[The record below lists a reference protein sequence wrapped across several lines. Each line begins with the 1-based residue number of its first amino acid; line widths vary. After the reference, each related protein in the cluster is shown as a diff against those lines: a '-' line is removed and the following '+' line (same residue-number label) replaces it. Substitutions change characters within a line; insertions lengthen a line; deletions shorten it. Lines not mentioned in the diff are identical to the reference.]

1 MEKKKILQAKEVV
14 KIYGSDPKNQVTALD
29 YVSLDVFEGDF
40 ITIMG
45 PSGAGKSTFL
55 NNISTIDLPTSGSVK
70 INGTEVRTMG
80 EIEIGRFRYENLGFI
95 FQEFNL
101 LGTLT
106 ILENIAVPLT

>member
-29 YVSLDVFEGDF
+29 HVSLDVFEGDF

-70 INGTEVRTMG
+70 INGTV
-80 EIEIGRFRYENLGFI
+80 
-95 FQEFNL
+95 L
-101 LGTLT
+101 LFSLYQQNQDC
-106 ILENIAVPLT
+106 ILMLSF